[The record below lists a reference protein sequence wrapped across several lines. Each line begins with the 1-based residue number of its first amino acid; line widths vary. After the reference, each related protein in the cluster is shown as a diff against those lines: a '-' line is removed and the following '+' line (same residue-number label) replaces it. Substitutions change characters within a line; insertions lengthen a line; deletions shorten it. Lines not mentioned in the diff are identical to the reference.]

1 MDETFKGSNNALQGL
16 VASANRKAVLSRE
29 PRANSISSLA
39 SLYSRSSIPPNDS
52 YAQNRNA
59 VEHAERRL
67 DDATFARLVAAS
79 QRQRR
84 SLSDYVRLLVDE
96 QQRKQEHA
104 A

>member
-1 MDETFKGSNNALQGL
+1 MTRT
-16 VASANRKAVLSRE
+16 RKPATLLNTLS
-29 PRANSISSLA
+29 
-39 SLYSRSSIPPNDS
+39 
-52 YAQNRNA
+52 
-59 VEHAERRL
+59 VRL